1 MYHWISINNVG
12 DYDQL
17 YNFLD
22 DEYDPKSVVYR
33 LRESISPGVRTILVE
48 QEYLDKD
55 YRSTYYNY
63 YAKKGRNYRDDCVR
77 LHFFDEL
84 VSFNESTLDLV
95 SPDNKPQ
102 DHYFGYVVIRPTLLA
117 TIGRS
122 ILSPDIRKGARG
134 NTIQSKH
141 TVHVLGRDLY
151 VYGFPSMDQHID
163 ISVCAHVACWS
174 ILRHYS
180 EEYSKY
186 RELLLHDITLLAH
199 PFDPGGLV
207 PANGLAMN
215 EAERVFHAAG
225 TYPLVV
231 AKDDSK
237 PEFFYRQ
244 LLAYVESGFPLF
256 VAMDQ
261 RQHAVVAVGHAW
273 KTAPPDTTAPGPRH
287 AWDQVERVVL
297 VDDNK
302 LPYLCVDT
310 EASVPATRDSYSAE
324 DFDRFIV
331 PLPEKIFYPA
341 DAVEKYATAFAGALT
356 SEIAMPPAD
365 ELIIRYF
372 VTTLA
377 SLRLYV
383 RENRSQFDA
392 TFVRAVMQYPTSQFI
407 WIVEYTSAAEW
418 AQGRIVARA
427 VLDATASLRDPL
439 PVWFCHGRDS
449 AIFFNRTSPDQ
460 STVLKFAAAGAPL
473 GRMEQ
478 NLRPIRNR

>member
-1 MYHWISINNVG
+1 MYHWIPIKDIG
-12 DYDQL
+12 DYDRL
-17 YNFLD
+17 YAILD
-22 DEYDPKSVVYR
+22 ADYGPKSVVDR
-33 LRESISPGVRTILVE
+33 LKESISTGVHAILVE
-48 QEYLDKD
+48 KEYLDKD

-63 YAKKGRNYRDDCVR
+63 YAKKGRNYRADCLR

-84 VSFNESTLDLV
+84 VSFDEDTLDLV
-95 SPDNKPQ
+95 SPDGKLQ

-122 ILSPDIRKGARG
+122 VLSPDIRKGARG
-134 NTIQSKH
+134 HTIQSKH
-141 TVHVLGRDLY
+141 KVHVLGRDLY
-151 VYGFPSMDQHID
+151 VWGFPSMDQHID
-163 ISVCAHVACWS
+163 ISVCAHAACWS

-180 EEYSKY
+180 ERFSKH
-186 RELLLHDITLLAH
+186 REFLVHDITLLAH

-231 AKDDSK
+231 TKDELDPK
-237 PEFFYRQ
+237 FFYRQ

-256 VAMDQ
+256 VAMDG
-261 RQHAVVAVGHAW
+261 RQHAVVVVGHAW
-273 KTAPPDTTAPGPRH
+273 KTVLPPISAPEPRH
-287 AWDQVERVVL
+287 AWDQVERLVL
-297 VDDNK
+297 VDDNR
-302 LPYLCVDT
+302 LPYLCVDAEGT
-310 EASVPATRDSYSAE
+310 AATTDTYSAE
-324 DFDRFIV
+324 DFDQFIV
-331 PLPEKIFYPA
+331 PLPEKVFYPA
-341 DAVEKYATAFAGALT
+341 DAVEKYATKFAEAL
-356 SEIAMPPAD
+356 SSKIAIPAAD

-377 SLRLYV
+377 SLRRYV

-392 TFVRAVMQYPTSQFI
+392 TFVRAVMQFPTSQFV

-449 AIFFNRTSPDQ
+449 AIFFDRTSPDQ

-478 NLRPIRNR
+478 NLPPIRNR

>member
-1 MYHWISINNVG
+1 MYHWIPIKDIS
-12 DYDQL
+12 DYERL
-17 YNFLD
+17 YAILD
-22 DEYDPKSVVYR
+22 VDYDPKSVVDR
-33 LRESISPGVRTILVE
+33 LKESISTGVHAILVE
-48 QEYLDKD
+48 KEYLDKD

-63 YAKKGRNYRDDCVR
+63 YAKKGRNYRADCLR

-84 VSFNESTLDLV
+84 VSFNEDTLDLV
-95 SPDNKPQ
+95 SPDGKLQ
-102 DHYFGYVVIRPTLLA
+102 DHYFGYVIIRPTLLA

-122 ILSPDIRKGARG
+122 VLSPDIRKGARG
-134 NTIQSKH
+134 HTIQSKH
-141 TVHVLGRDLY
+141 KVHVLGRDLY
-151 VYGFPSMDQHID
+151 VWGFPSMNQHID
-163 ISVCAHVACWS
+163 ISVCAHAACWS

-180 EEYSKY
+180 EQLSKH
-186 RELLLHDITLLAH
+186 REFLVHDITLLAH

-231 AKDDSK
+231 TKDALDPK
-237 PEFFYRQ
+237 FFYRQ

-256 VAMDQ
+256 VAMDG
-261 RQHAVVAVGHAW
+261 RQHAVVVVGHAW
-273 KTAPPDTTAPGPRH
+273 KTVLPRISAPGPRY
-287 AWDQVERVVL
+287 AWDQVERLVL

-302 LPYLCVDT
+302 LPYLCVDAEGT
-310 EASVPATRDSYSAE
+310 AAADTYSAE

-331 PLPEKIFYPA
+331 PLPEKVFYPA
-341 DAVEKYATAFAGALT
+341 DAVEKYATKFADAL
-356 SEIAMPPAD
+356 SSKIAIPAAD

-377 SLRLYV
+377 SLRRYV

-392 TFVRAVMQYPTSQFI
+392 TFVRAVMQFPTSQFV

-449 AIFFNRTSPDQ
+449 AIFFDRTSPDQ